1 MANHVRVKVFDIGK
15 DVNRMITKFQC
26 VNISSVNSKA
36 LVEFYN
42 KKLGIPILESDENY
56 DGVSLGFIKDAPVIV
71 IWDENKWSK
80 SSEGKVNFV
89 FSCDDLDK
97 TYVELKNKG
106 VDLEPPTIAI
116 WGGKELLFNDL
127 DGNKILLLQG

>member
-1 MANHVRVKVFDIGK
+1 
-15 DVNRMITKFQC
+15 MIIKYQC
-26 VNISSVNSKA
+26 VNISSVNPKA

-42 KKLGIPILESDENY
+42 EKLGIPILEHDENY

-71 IWDENKWSK
+71 VWAENRWGK

-97 TYVELKNKG
+97 TYVELKEKG
-106 VDLEPPTIAI
+106 VSLEPPTIAV
-116 WGGKELLFNDL
+116 WGGKELPFFDI
-127 DGNKILLLQG
+127 DGNKILLLES